1 MRAQAFSDPSR
12 SNFMT
17 SPKTMEINPRHPIVH
32 ELMTLAAEKP
42 EEEHTRDVA
51 WMLVQVKGVDFDE
64 GGNEWVMGDSLELQV
79 GATKD
84 KNGHDAL
91 RSKPV
96 SYSSSKR
103 TQWSCSW
110 SKCRA

>member
-1 MRAQAFSDPSR
+1 MRHDSAPAIRPRNLLLYTGSSR
-12 SNFMT
+12 SRC
-17 SPKTMEINPRHPIVH
+17 P
-32 ELMTLAAEKP
+32 
-42 EEEHTRDVA
+42 RDVA

-84 KNGHDAL
+84 KNGRDAL